1 MRFGWFKAALTT
13 FIFISSCLYIGYQ
26 NQKVKWIISIH
37 SYYYRIKSINASD
50 RCLIGRPQSSFII
63 LVLYHTVF
71 QSWWVSSPLTV
82 VVVVVW
88 EINEGRDSVKLCLC
102 EAPILEHSGL
112 VSYNWMSI
120 LLLFGMRLDLLNPLG
135 LNRNI
140 LSLRR
145 LNFVQSWHWPIL
157 PPQNSYEKL
166 RVLSNGS
173 KLQLILPL
181 Q

>member
-1 MRFGWFKAALTT
+1 MD
-13 FIFISSCLYIGYQ
+13 
-26 NQKVKWIISIH
+26 
-37 SYYYRIKSINASD
+37 RIVVWWDAHA
-50 RCLIGRPQSSFII
+50 PQSSFII

-71 QSWWVSSPLTV
+71 QSWWVSSPLTA

-88 EINEGRDSVKLCLC
+88 EINERRDSVKLW
-102 EAPILEHSGL
+102 EAPSIPDLL
-112 VSYNWMSI
+112 ANWMSI
-120 LLLFGMRLDLLNPLG
+120 LLLFGMRLDLLNPLS

-145 LNFVQSWHWPIL
+145 LNFVQSWHWSIP
-157 PPQNSYEKL
+157 PPQNSYEKP

-181 Q
+181 K